1 MLGHPSREPAFNEGG
16 KWMKKD
22 GLFDVTSGSYDDA
35 DVCELGRTFLLSKIG
50 QISDKN
56 SIGLYRDDKLSVFKN
71 ERGSQL
77 ERIKKSLQKT
87 FRDFG
92 LETMAEPNLRIV
104 NYLDVT
110 LNHTDGSFRHSH
122 KPDDIIQY
130 VNNEYNHPPNL
141 IKHLPAIEKRL
152 LRNSSH
158 EKIFK

>member
-1 MLGHPSREPAFNEGG
+1 
-16 KWMKKD
+16 MKKD
-22 GLFDVTSGSYDDA
+22 DLFDVTIGSYDEA
-35 DVCELGRTFLLSKIG
+35 DVSELGMTFLLNKIG
-50 QISDKN
+50 QTSDKN

-77 ERIKKSLQKT
+77 ERIKKNLQKT

-92 LETMAEPNLRIV
+92 LETLAEPNLRIV

-110 LNHTDGSFRHSH
+110 MNHNDGSFWHSH